1 MNELSKRE
9 MRTVFCETLMNMAE
23 NDQKVIVLDADLMLA
38 MGTIPFREKYPERT
52 FDCGVQEAN
61 MIGVAAGLSATGFI
75 PFAHTFAPFASRR
88 ACDQIFMSCAY
99 AKQNV
104 KLWVLIR
111 ELQRL

>member
-75 PFAHTFAPFASRR
+75 PFAHTLLRLLAGVHATRY
-88 ACDQIFMSCAY
+88 SCLART
-99 AKQNV
+99 QN
-104 KLWVLIR
+104 KT
-111 ELQRL
+111 